1 MRRGGG
7 GGFLASDSIET
18 ANRTWQSNRSTLTG
32 GRNRGFQFSGLG
44 KSKDYYEKYI
54 HKDNQLRMMNQSR
67 QKDKYIPKSETEQK
81 TYHQKF
87 KHYMKQL
94 DIEEK
99 QEAREKVS

>member
-1 MRRGGG
+1 MTGPTSRG
-7 GGFLASDSIET
+7 
-18 ANRTWQSNRSTLTG
+18 NQLT
-32 GRNRGFQFSGLG
+32 GLG

-54 HKDNQLRMMNQSR
+54 HKDNQIRMQNQSKF
-67 QKDKYIPKSETEQK
+67 KDKYIPKSETEQK

-99 QEAREKVS
+99 QEAKEKVA